1 MHDRTG
7 FGTYPE
13 INRWTEP
20 LIKGATMELNLAAV
34 AGSISTT
41 IFVAST
47 FPMLLKA
54 FRTKDLSSY
63 SPGNLLLANLG
74 NVVHSIYVY
83 QLPPGPIWLL
93 HTFHLVPTAMML
105 ALYARSEWLKPLRRE
120 RA

>member
-1 MHDRTG
+1 
-7 FGTYPE
+7 
-13 INRWTEP
+13 
-20 LIKGATMELNLAAV
+20 MELNLAAV

-41 IFVAST
+41 IFVVST

-93 HTFHLVPTAMML
+93 HTFHLVTTGLML
-105 ALYARSEWLKPLRRE
+105 ALYARSEGLAALRK
-120 RA
+120 RAA